1 MIWSSDCQ
9 TVAEE
14 VPAGLDCKT
23 VAEGVPGPPPSISS
37 GFAPVRT
44 TIVFLLWGKEGLSCM
59 MIQQDDE
66 ELRRDVG
73 SCLQWITTEREFW
86 VRI

>member
-1 MIWSSDCQ
+1 M
-9 TVAEE
+9 AER

-23 VAEGVPGPPPSISS
+23 VAKGVPGPPPLISS

-73 SCLQWITTEREFW
+73 LCLRWITTEREFW

>member
-1 MIWSSDCQ
+1 M
-9 TVAEE
+9 
-14 VPAGLDCKT
+14 
-23 VAEGVPGPPPSISS
+23 AEGVPGPDCETVADGVPGSPPLISS
-37 GFAPVRT
+37 GFTPVRI

-73 SCLQWITTEREFW
+73 LCLRWITTEREFW

>member
-1 MIWSSDCQ
+1 M
-9 TVAEE
+9 AEG
-14 VPAGLDCKT
+14 VPAGPDFKT
-23 VAEGVPGPPPSISS
+23 VAEGVPGPPPLISS

-66 ELRRDVG
+66 ELRRDVD

-86 VRI
+86 VCI